1 MRKKNKIL
9 TLFKFALLVFLL
21 VCIPLYLLIFQKE
34 IMPDIKSYDKAIE
47 LLNDYKTASIFIY
60 IGFQIVQILIPIL
73 PGQFFQIAAG
83 WLYGVL
89 LGLLF
94 SIIGSIIGTFLTFY
108 LSKLL
113 GNDAMYLFFGEKRF
127 EKYKSYLN
135 NKKAYFVV
143 FLIYLIPGLP
153 KDLMCYAAGVSEM
166 KLKPFLII
174 SVIGRVPA
182 MTMSLMFGA
191 FYHTHNYPAMIAVS
205 IVVVI
210 VCLICLIY
218 RKKIFLYIDKF
229 YDKISD

>member
-9 TLFKFALLVFLL
+9 TLFKFAILVFLL
-21 VCIPLYLLIFQKE
+21 VCIPLYLLIFQKD
-34 IMPDIKSYDKAIE
+34 IMPDLKSYDKAID
-47 LLNDYKTASIFIY
+47 LLNEYKTTSIFIY

-94 SIIGSIIGTFLTFY
+94 SIIGSVIGTFITFY

-113 GNDAMYLFFGEKRF
+113 GNDAMHLFFGEKRF
-127 EKYKSYLN
+127 EKYKAYLN
-135 NKKAYFVV
+135 NKKAYFAV

-191 FYHTHNYPAMIAVS
+191 FYHTHNYPAMITVS
-205 IVVVI
+205 VVVVI
-210 VCLICLIY
+210 ICLICLIY